1 MSMQDL
7 LVRICREVEDE
18 YGGDVGSLV
27 IGPREKEC
35 CLLKNE
41 GKMRNVCHIERWFKV
56 MFQHLDTRPICCV
69 CALTWCRFIYGMHA
83 LCSWS
88 PRYVFL
94 LRISSWLISLL
105 RSFAKGN
112 FVYDSDLYE
121 LDMLVDQ
128 VHAWRASPC

>member
-1 MSMQDL
+1 MQDL

-56 MFQHLDTRPICCV
+56 IGYLVVGIILQKQ
-69 CALTWCRFIYGMHA
+69 IY
-83 LCSWS
+83 
-88 PRYVFL
+88 
-94 LRISSWLISLL
+94 
-105 RSFAKGN
+105 K
-112 FVYDSDLYE
+112 
-121 LDMLVDQ
+121 
-128 VHAWRASPC
+128 